1 MENCT
6 FVEAITFAGV
16 SKGLEVWLVDLELFE
31 GLLCVHLENDD
42 HKSAHEEAS
51 VRDLGIVSAA
61 TVVVDS
67 RSSLE

>member
-6 FVEAITFAGV
+6 FIEAITFAGV
-16 SKGLEVWLVDLELFE
+16 SEGLEVWLVDLELFE
-31 GLLCVHLENDD
+31 SLLCVHLENDD
-42 HKSAHEEAS
+42 HKGAHEEAS
-51 VRDLGIVSAA
+51 VRDLGVVCAA

>member
-6 FVEAITFAGV
+6 FVVAITFAGI
-16 SKGLEVWLVDLELFE
+16 SKGLEIWLVDLELLV

-42 HKSAHEEAS
+42 HKGAHEEAS
-51 VRDLGIVSAA
+51 IRDLSVVIAA